1 MDKIEKDNKNFIDEI
16 KNIKN
21 NNIINQLVSYDI
33 NDTEYFIKNIESEL
47 EQQMT
52 LNNILKKK
60 EFKKEIENIESYI
73 NKNSNK
79 IDEQYNKLIKLSE
92 NLKEIIIENNNIQE
106 KQKELKSITESYIY
120 KDLAM
125 KMKEIKKNKEDIKI
139 FLEKNDII
147 SLI

>member
-139 FLEKNDII
+139 FL
-147 SLI
+147 